1 MITRW
6 IFTTGA
12 NDAGHTFRLMMGR
25 TAPGPKRSECPSC
38 GASGSVA
45 DSCNLIRKYGRARA
59 GGASG
64 KEIPPMSILF
74 FAIAAA
80 IAATTEEVLERLL
93 RRAALHARR
102 ARRYT
107 FS

>member
-1 MITRW
+1 
-6 IFTTGA
+6 
-12 NDAGHTFRLMMGR
+12 
-25 TAPGPKRSECPSC
+25 
-38 GASGSVA
+38 
-45 DSCNLIRKYGRARA
+45 
-59 GGASG
+59 
-64 KEIPPMSILF
+64 MSILF